1 MSHEWAEPWR
11 TPSRRPIV
19 KVEEPA
25 ESLAAMNA
33 TGAPPRKHRI
43 DEFIADTLTPGGVL
57 RHPHHQPADLL
68 EHADT
73 LRPRARR

>member
-33 TGAPPRKHRI
+33 TGAPPRKHRT
-43 DEFIADTLTPGGVL
+43 DEFIADTLTPVGSSAI
-57 RHPHHQPADLL
+57 R
-68 EHADT
+68 T
-73 LRPRARR
+73 TNRRISLSTPTR